1 MRRKN
6 LETLKLKYGCNPN
19 QKEASISCEG
29 KLPVSVL
36 SGRPGYI
43 NLLDALNAWQLVCDL
58 KAATGLASAASF
70 KHVSP
75 SGAAVALELDET
87 ERRMYMLSEKAVL
100 SPVATAYVRARGADR
115 MSSFGDFIALSEAC
129 DLSCAKMINREVSD
143 GIIAPDYSDEALEL
157 LRKKKKGTYCIL
169 RMDADYQPALLE
181 TRTVYGITFSQEHNA
196 YIPSDRDF
204 ENIVTKEKSLPDWAR
219 RDLTVAL
226 VTAKYTQS
234 NSVVYACRGQSVGT
248 GAGQQSRIHCT
259 RLAGDKA
266 DNWILR
272 HHEKVLSLP
281 FLPEL
286 TRNDRDNVRE
296 QYISPDTEDVV
307 SAWQKYFT
315 APPQRLTDEEKKT
328 FISSFGALSLASDAF
343 FPFRDNIDRA
353 YRSAVR
359 YISQPGGSLRDED
372 VIRAADEHG
381 MTMLFTGI
389 RLFHH

>member
-196 YIPSDRDF
+196 YIPSDKDF

>member
-87 ERRMYMLSEKAVL
+87 ERRMYMISEKAVL

-115 MSSFGDFIALSEAC
+115 MSSFGDFIALSEPC

-143 GIIAPDYSDEALEL
+143 GIIAPGYSDEALEL

-169 RMDADYQPALLE
+169 RIDADYQPPLLE

-196 YIPSDRDF
+196 YIPSGKDF

-307 SAWQKYFT
+307 SSWHKYFT
-315 APPQRLTDEEKKT
+315 DPPQRLTDEEKET

-359 YISQPGGSLRDED
+359 YISQSGGSLRDED

>member
-1 MRRKN
+1 MRRKS

-19 QKEASISCEG
+19 QKESSISCEG

-58 KAATGLASAASF
+58 KVATGLASAASF

>member
-19 QKEASISCEG
+19 QKESSISCEG

-307 SAWQKYFT
+307 SFWQKYFT

>member
-1 MRRKN
+1 MRRKT

-87 ERRMYMLSEKAVL
+87 ERRMYMISEKAVL
-100 SPVATAYVRARGADR
+100 SPAATAYVRARGSDR
-115 MSSFGDFIALSEAC
+115 MSSFGDFIALSEPC

-143 GIIAPDYSDEALEL
+143 GIIAPGYSDEALEL

-169 RMDADYQPALLE
+169 RIDADYQPPLLE

-196 YIPSDRDF
+196 YIPSDKDF

-307 SAWQKYFT
+307 SSWQKYFT
-315 APPQRLTDEEKKT
+315 APPQRLTDEEKET

-359 YISQPGGSLRDED
+359 YISQSGGSLRDED

>member
-19 QKEASISCEG
+19 QKESSISCEG

-115 MSSFGDFIALSEAC
+115 MSSFGDFIALSDAC
-129 DLSCAKMINREVSD
+129 DLSCAKIINREVSD

>member
-87 ERRMYMLSEKAVL
+87 ERRMYMLSEKTVL

>member
-307 SAWQKYFT
+307 SFWQKYFT

>member
-19 QKEASISCEG
+19 QKESSISCEG

>member
-143 GIIAPDYSDEALEL
+143 GIIASDYSDEALEL

>member
-87 ERRMYMLSEKAVL
+87 ERRMYMISEKAVL

-196 YIPSDRDF
+196 YIPSDKDF

>member
-359 YISQPGGSLRDED
+359 YISQSGGSLRDED

>member
-87 ERRMYMLSEKAVL
+87 ERRMYMISEKAVL

-115 MSSFGDFIALSEAC
+115 MSSFGDFIALSEPC

-143 GIIAPDYSDEALEL
+143 GIIAPGYSDEALEL

-169 RMDADYQPALLE
+169 RMDADYQPPLLE

-196 YIPSDRDF
+196 YIPSAKDF

-307 SAWQKYFT
+307 SSWHKYFT
-315 APPQRLTDEEKKT
+315 DSPQRLTDEEKET

-359 YISQPGGSLRDED
+359 YISQSGGSLRDEE

>member
-87 ERRMYMLSEKAVL
+87 ERRMYMISEKAVL

-169 RMDADYQPALLE
+169 RMDAGYQPPLLE

-196 YIPSDRDF
+196 YIPSDKDF

-359 YISQPGGSLRDED
+359 YISQSGGSLRDED